1 MRDKTLVSF
10 GDSWPAGV
18 GLGYQDKT
26 YAQLL
31 ATKLD
36 CNLIDCSDPATS
48 VHHMVVAFKKFLEQD
63 YKPDNKYIA
72 LFFITAQER
81 QLCFDDN
88 NKPMEMHTGSDFC
101 KNYYKEIYTNKL
113 GEFNL
118 NTTLLALQ
126 SLADKYHVDDR
137 YLLGWQYPTLWKEI
151 DLGRFYKEAT
161 VNCVN
166 LLGAYPQLSDAGTA
180 MDLDKN
186 DTNNFI
192 PGDGHP
198 SSQGHQLIADALYEW
213 IKTDAR

>member
-10 GDSWPAGV
+10 GDSWAAGV
-18 GLGYQDKT
+18 GLVPQEIF
-26 YAQLL
+26 YARLL

-36 CNLIDCSDPATS
+36 CKLLNYSEPATS
-48 VHHMVVAFKKFLEQD
+48 VHHMVVAFKQFLEQN

-88 NKPMEMHTGSDFC
+88 NKPLEINIGSDFY
-101 KNYYKEIYTNKL
+101 KNYYKDIYTNKL

-118 NTTLLALQ
+118 NTSLLTLQ
-126 SLADKYHVDDR
+126 SLADKYHIDDR
-137 YLLGWQYPTLWKEI
+137 YLLGWQYPTLWQEI

-166 LLGAYPQLSDAGTA
+166 LLGSYPQLSDVGTV
-180 MDLDKN
+180 MDLGEN
-186 DTNNFI
+186 INNFI
-192 PGDGHP
+192 PGNGHP
-198 SSQGHQLIADALYEW
+198 NSHGHQLIADVLYKW
-213 IKTDAR
+213 IRTDAK